1 MKDQLFMK
9 LTTKDG
15 KLHFPNKGLKTRL
28 EKFFKNLPEGAN
40 IELFVG
46 ASTSKGSLPQKA
58 KLHASIRELAHELG
72 YTFEEMKLNVKRQA
86 GLCIVTGGVEYCK
99 SFGECDSTELSL
111 AIQSCIDIADFNG
124 IQLR

>member
-9 LTTKDG
+9 LSVKDG
-15 KLHFPNKGLKTRL
+15 KLHFPKKGLKTRL
-28 EKFFKNLPEGAN
+28 DKFIANLPEDCN
-40 IELFVG
+40 IELFIG
-46 ASTSKGSLPQKA
+46 ASTGKGSLPQKA

-72 YTFEEMKLNVKRQA
+72 YTFEEMKLNIKRQA
-86 GLCIVTGGVEYCK
+86 GLCIITGGVEYCK

-111 AIQSCIDIADFNG
+111 AIQACIDIADFNS